1 MIRTN
6 SDILFKIIPSLHV
19 YRIEFIL
26 QMPHNTKNM
35 NNTLNIKNNHVQI
48 GGRKSKLAVMQSE
61 IVKGCIVERFPEL
74 SCSVLALSTL
84 GDKVQTKPLYSFGGK
99 ALWTKELEILLLE
112 QVDEYPQLDLIVHS
126 LKDMPTNLPE
136 EFELGCILSRED
148 ARDALVMKSRSP
160 YKTLADL
167 PDGSLV
173 GTSSVRR
180 SSQLLKNYPKL
191 RFESV
196 RGNVHTRL
204 NKLDDEDSQFE
215 CLLLASAGLIRL
227 GLGGRITSHLDA
239 PEMYYAVGQGA
250 LGIEIKKGDQN
261 MLQLLKTL
269 EHLPTTYCCLAER
282 ALMRHLEGG
291 CSVPIGVHSYYNEP
305 TNVLSLNAIIVSP
318 DGTKSVEDEYSGVV
332 NTKDDADAL
341 GIKVGDLL
349 SAKGGREILNSINF
363 ERINQPPSLSNNST
377 PQPITPITTNNS

>member
-1 MIRTN
+1 
-6 SDILFKIIPSLHV
+6 
-19 YRIEFIL
+19 
-26 QMPHNTKNM
+26 MPHNTKSM
-35 NNTLNIKNNHVQI
+35 DNTLNIKDNHVQI
-48 GGRKSKLAVMQSE
+48 GGRKSKLAVVQSE
-61 IVKGCIVERFPEL
+61 IVKELIVEKFPEL

-112 QVDEYPQLDLIVHS
+112 QVEEYPRLDLIVHS
-126 LKDMPTNLPE
+126 LKDIPTNLPE
-136 EFELGCILSRED
+136 EFELGCILNRED
-148 ARDALVMKSRSP
+148 ARDALVMKSGSS
-160 YKTLADL
+160 YKSLADL

-180 SSQLLKNYPKL
+180 SSQLLKNHPKL

-196 RGNVHTRL
+196 RGNLQTRL
-204 NKLDDEDSQFE
+204 NKLDDENSPFE
-215 CLLLASAGLIRL
+215 CLLLASAGLIRI
-227 GLGGRITSHLDA
+227 GLGDRITAHLDA

-250 LGIEIKKGDQN
+250 LGIEIRKGDEK
-261 MLQLLKTL
+261 MLQLLKTI

-291 CSVPIGVHSYYNEP
+291 CSVPIGVQSHYNES
-305 TNVLSLNAIIVSP
+305 TNELSLKAIIVSP
-318 DGTKSVEDEYSGVV
+318 DGTLSVEDEYKGVV
-332 NTKDDADAL
+332 NNKDDANAI

-363 ERINQPPSLSNNST
+363 ERINQPPSSNTPT
-377 PQPITPITTNNS
+377 PQPITPITTNN

>member
-1 MIRTN
+1 
-6 SDILFKIIPSLHV
+6 
-19 YRIEFIL
+19 
-26 QMPHNTKNM
+26 MPHNTKSM
-35 NNTLNIKNNHVQI
+35 NNILNIKDNHVQI
-48 GGRKSKLAVMQSE
+48 GGRKSKLAVVQSE
-61 IVKGCIVERFPEL
+61 IVKGCIIEKFPEL

-136 EFELGCILSRED
+136 EFELGCILNRED
-148 ARDALVMKSRSP
+148 ARDALVMKSGSP

-191 RFESV
+191 RFDSV
-196 RGNVHTRL
+196 RGNLQTRL
-204 NKLDDEDSQFE
+204 NKLDDANSPFE
-215 CLLLASAGLIRL
+215 CLLLASAGLIRI
-227 GLGGRITSHLDA
+227 GLGDRITAHLDA

-250 LGIEIKKGDQN
+250 LGIEIRKGDKK
-261 MLQLLKTL
+261 MLQLLKTI

-282 ALMRHLEGG
+282 SLMRHLEGG
-291 CSVPIGVHSYYNEP
+291 CSVPIGVQSSYNES
-305 TNVLSLNAIIVSP
+305 TNKLSLKAIIVSP
-318 DGTKSVEDEYSGVV
+318 DGTKSVEDEYTGIVH
-332 NTKDDADAL
+332 TKEDADAL

-363 ERINQPPSLSNNST
+363 ERINLPPVSNTPT
-377 PQPITPITTNNS
+377 PQPTTPINANSS